1 MSTRLIDIA
10 NISVTSFWGG
20 SKKGKM
26 IQLTN
31 LGGRD
36 YSQLT
41 KDEVEILIKILQD
54 WLKGKEQS

>member
-10 NISVTSFWGG
+10 NIGVTSFWGG
-20 SKKGKM
+20 GIKGKM
-26 IQLTN
+26 IQLTI

-54 WLKGKEQS
+54 WLKGKE